1 MRNFHPDVGVLWR
14 SRNDEPEQEV
24 FCRLPEW
31 MRPQNE
37 DRDALIDLERL
48 VPAILEGLGPKER
61 KVLWYRFWGDYT
73 LEETGKVLD
82 VTKERIR
89 QIEARALRKL
99 KHPSRSELLL
109 PFLDQCPKQARITIK
124 DRIVLAEHKLK
135 IAEEMA
141 QKYEDVLNAL
151 DQKEKRRAIR
161 AALDAEYQNW
171 LKNN

>member
-1 MRNFHPDVGVLWR
+1 MFD
-14 SRNDEPEQEV
+14 
-24 FCRLPEW
+24 RLPEW

-37 DRDALIDLERL
+37 DRDTLIDLERL

-61 KVLWYRFWGDYT
+61 KVLWYRFWGNYT
-73 LEETGKVLD
+73 LEETGKALD

-89 QIEARALRKL
+89 QIEVKALRKL

-109 PFLDQCPKQARITIK
+109 PFLDQCPKQARIIIK

-171 LKNN
+171 RKNN